1 MGNIFV
7 ILIVIGIM
15 ILKSMA
21 NKPDKKKN
29 TQQPTA
35 TVVPPQPPKSAPQKT
50 VKKKNEMFL
59 NEEAKISTKTQWKE
73 TKPIEL
79 ESASENTPKID
90 LSDTAELTR
99 AVLYS
104 EILHRK
110 YE

>member
-59 NEEAKISTKTQWKE
+59 NEEAKIGTQSQWTE
-73 TKPIEL
+73 TKPAEL
-79 ESASENTPKID
+79 EPAPENAPKID
-90 LSDTAELTR
+90 LTDTDELKR